1 MQLLCTINAFLFFT
15 FYCFLLKE
23 FYPNVF
29 FSSYKNYFN
38 CSEPNSKTLR
48 VSSLWRIHQINS
60 HKNMLGSEQ
69 LPNYFKILLAQEK
82 LLCYTNQKIIYRR
95 FQHEDL
101 SPYPSRIHLQ
111 TTLYHVLVAFLLHS
125 CRQL

>member
-29 FSSYKNYFN
+29 FCSYKNYFKLFRAKLEN
-38 CSEPNSKTLR
+38 TL
-48 VSSLWRIHQINS
+48 
-60 HKNMLGSEQ
+60 LGSEQ

-111 TTLYHVLVAFLLHS
+111 TTLYHVLVASLLHS